1 MKAIILARVSTE
13 EQMSEGQSIPAQ
25 LSRAREYAKRK
36 RLNVYKEFQFDESSI
51 KDQRKK
57 FEQVVEEIKKAK
69 EPVALIVETVDRL
82 QRSFKESVLLDDF
95 RKQGKLEIHFI
106 RENLV
111 VHKDSNSSEIQRW
124 DLAVFLAKS
133 FVLQISDNVKR
144 TNEYKIRHGEWI
156 GKAPVGYVN
165 TIDENGNKDIIPD
178 PARAHLVVKM
188 FELYATGNY
197 SIRTL
202 AEEMK
207 KLGLRTTLKNS
218 KPLTTGMI
226 HSTLQNPFYYGMMRV
241 KNELYPHRYQPL
253 ISKDLFDKVQ
263 QVRLGYHKKPF
274 KYAGKPFILRG
285 MVKCA
290 DEQCG
295 CTITAETHKGHIY
308 YSCTN
313 YKRIHPKRVY
323 IREEDILSPINEVLK
338 NIRLSDEK
346 IEEITEDLKKMNQ
359 VKNEFHRQSLTSLRK
374 EYDQIETRIS
384 NAFDLMADG
393 SITKDMFNK
402 KLKEYKEKQAEI
414 EAKMQ
419 SYTDAD
425 ENFYLTANMV
435 LNLAKRAYEIFQNSE
450 VEEKRQLLNFLLQN
464 LKLEGKNLVFELKTP
479 FDTVLQASK
488 CSNLLAWR
496 DSFRTYEWEKACPA
510 PEVIITQVR
519 QLLALV

>member
-1 MKAIILARVSTE
+1 MKVIILARVSTE
-13 EQMSEGQSIPAQ
+13 EQMNEGQSIPAQ

-36 RLNVYKEFQFDESSI
+36 RLNIYKEYQFDESSI

-106 RENLV
+106 RENLI

-124 DLAVFLAKS
+124 DLAVFMAKS

-144 TNEYKIRHGEWI
+144 TYEYKIRHGEWI
-156 GKAPVGYVN
+156 GKAPIGYIN
-165 TIDENGNKDIIPD
+165 TLDENGNKDIIPD
-178 PARAHLVVKM
+178 PARAHFIVKM

-197 SIRTL
+197 SLRQIRD
-202 AEEMK
+202 EMK
-207 KLGLRTTLKNS
+207 KLGLRSNNKNP
-218 KPLTTGMI
+218 KPLSTGKI
-226 HSTLQNPFYYGMMRV
+226 HRDLNNPFYYGMMRI
-241 KNELYPHRYQPL
+241 KGELYPHRYQPL
-253 ISKDLFDKVQ
+253 ISKELFDKCQTVMK
-263 QVRLGYHKKPF
+263 GYHKKPF
-274 KYAGKPFILRG
+274 KYAGKLFVLRG
-285 MVKCA
+285 MIKCA
-290 DEQCG
+290 DCG
-295 CTITAETHKGHIY
+295 CTITPETHKGHIY

-313 YKRIHPKRVY
+313 YRGFHKNRIY
-323 IREEDILSPINEVLK
+323 IREEELLAPVYEILK

-346 IEEITEDLKKMNQ
+346 IKEITEDLKTMNQ
-359 VKNEFHRQSLTSLRK
+359 AKNEFHRQSLATLRK
-374 EYDQIETRIS
+374 EYDQIENRIS
-384 NAFDLMADG
+384 NAFDLLTDG

-414 EAKMQ
+414 ETKMNQ
-419 SYTDAD
+419 YTDAD

-435 LNLAKRAYEIFQNSE
+435 LNLAKRVYEIFQNSE

-464 LKLEGKNLVFELKTP
+464 LKLQGKNLVFELKTP

-488 CSNLLAWR
+488 CSNLLR
-496 DSFRTYEWEKACPA
+496 R
-510 PEVIITQVR
+510 
-519 QLLALV
+519 

>member
-13 EQMSEGQSIPAQ
+13 EQMNEGQSIPAQ

-36 RLNVYKEFQFDESSI
+36 ELNVYKEYQFDESSI
-51 KDQRKK
+51 KDHREK

-69 EPVALIVETVDRL
+69 EPIALIVETVDRL
-82 QRSFKESVLLDDF
+82 QRGFKESVLLDEF

-144 TNEYKIRHGEWI
+144 TYEYKIRHGEWI
-156 GKAPVGYVN
+156 GKAPVGYIN
-165 TIDENGNKDIIPD
+165 KTDDNGNKDITPD
-178 PARAHLVVKM
+178 IARAHLVVRM

-226 HSTLQNPFYYGMMRV
+226 HFTLQNPFYYGMMRV
-241 KNELYPHRYQPL
+241 KNELYQHRYEPL
-253 ISKDLFDKVQ
+253 ISQELFDKVQ

-274 KYAGKPFILRG
+274 KYAGKPFVLRG
-285 MVKCA
+285 LVKCA
-290 DEQCG
+290 DPQCG
-295 CTITAETHKGHIY
+295 CTITAETHKGHNY

-313 YKRIHPKRVY
+313 YKRLHPKKVY
-323 IREEDILSPINEVLK
+323 VREEDLLAPINEALK
-338 NIRLSDEK
+338 NIQLSDEK
-346 IEEITEDLKKMNQ
+346 IQDITDNLKKSEKS
-359 VKNEFHRQSLTSLRK
+359 KNEFHKQSLATLRK
-374 EYDQIETRIS
+374 EYDQVETRIS
-384 NAFDLMADG
+384 NAFDLMTDG

-402 KLKEYKEKQAEI
+402 KLKEYKEKQAGL

-425 ENFYLTANMV
+425 ENYYLTANIT
-435 LNLAKRAYEIFQNSE
+435 LNLAKKAYEIFQSSE
-450 VEEKRQLLNFLLQN
+450 PEEKWQFLSFLLQN
-464 LKLEGKNLVFELKTP
+464 LKLQGKKLNFELKTP
-479 FDTVLQASK
+479 FNTVLEANK
-488 CSNLLAWR
+488 CSNLLPR
-496 DSFRTYEWEKACPA
+496 M
-510 PEVIITQVR
+510 EVQDRSIF
-519 QLLALV
+519 L